1 MARFSGRL
9 GVPAGPASGG
19 PIDSGHAFFLR
30 QTNDD
35 GIDDAG
41 RRIDGACRY
50 AGLSTTAASILMPI
64 SRLCTGL
71 P

>member
-1 MARFSGRL
+1 
-9 GVPAGPASGG
+9 VPAGPATGG
-19 PIDSGHAFFLR
+19 PLDSAHAYCLR
-30 QTNDD
+30 QTHDE
-35 GIDDAG
+35 GTDDAG